1 LLRRSLLITTCF
13 EIVSY
18 GRKNMV
24 RVTIELSK
32 LEIEMLLNCIE
43 AAIDTEH
50 VPEESEEIVKELKE
64 QLSKYL

>member
-1 LLRRSLLITTCF
+1 
-13 EIVSY
+13 
-18 GRKNMV
+18 MV

-32 LEIEMLLNCIE
+32 LEIQMLLNCIE

-50 VPEESEEIVKELKE
+50 MPEESKERVKEIRE

>member
-1 LLRRSLLITTCF
+1 
-13 EIVSY
+13 
-18 GRKNMV
+18 MV

-50 VPEESEEIVKELKE
+50 VPEESEEIVKELRE

>member
-1 LLRRSLLITTCF
+1 
-13 EIVSY
+13 
-18 GRKNMV
+18 MV

-43 AAIDTEH
+43 GALDTKH
-50 VPEESEEIVKELKE
+50 MPEEAEKGIKKIKK

>member
-1 LLRRSLLITTCF
+1 
-13 EIVSY
+13 
-18 GRKNMV
+18 MV

-43 AAIDTEH
+43 SAIDTKH
-50 VPEESEEIVKELKE
+50 MPEVSEGRIKEIRE